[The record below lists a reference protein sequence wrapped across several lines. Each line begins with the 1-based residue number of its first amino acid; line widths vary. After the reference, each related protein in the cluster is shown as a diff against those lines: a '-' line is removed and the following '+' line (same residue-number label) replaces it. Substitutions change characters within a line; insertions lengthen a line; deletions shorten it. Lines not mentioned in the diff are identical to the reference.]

1 MSDQLI
7 EQAKR
12 FYHKFGPAN
21 CWTGTSGEASRI
33 IKGLVERI
41 EELEGLQHVNEDR
54 EYHGY
59 RVRCSTANL
68 HGQPQFGVVFAITE
82 EVSSGGSRPRQGG

>member
-1 MSDQLI
+1 MSDGLI

-33 IKGLVERI
+33 VKQLVERI
-41 EELEGLQHVNEDR
+41 EELEGVQHAYEDR
-54 EYHGY
+54 EHNGW
-59 RVRCSTANL
+59 RVRRSTANL
-68 HGQPQFGVVFAITE
+68 HGQPQFGVVHSVAQEIPTR
-82 EVSSGGSRPRQGG
+82 SKGTGQGQ